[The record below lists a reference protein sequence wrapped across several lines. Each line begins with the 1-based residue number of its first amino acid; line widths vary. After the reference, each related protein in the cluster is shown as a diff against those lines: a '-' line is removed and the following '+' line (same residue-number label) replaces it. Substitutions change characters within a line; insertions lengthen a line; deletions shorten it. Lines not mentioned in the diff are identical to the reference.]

1 MLPMHSAPSSCPD
14 LTRRQ
19 LINWCLRSTGFRWF
33 WTSSF
38 GSSGITRR
46 PRASSTCRHTTL
58 AAAVQKRLRSYRRDA
73 RVVLDALS
81 VLGETDS
88 ELLAA
93 VTGLDE
99 ATLSI
104 AIHDA
109 VSSTL
114 LVPASTPLGV
124 TWRHPLM
131 C

>member
-1 MLPMHSAPSSCPD
+1 VTAVDGLPLVLD
-14 LTRRQ
+14 EFVWQ
-19 LINWCLRSTGFRWF
+19 LRENPPAMGELDI
-33 WTSSF
+33 
-38 GSSGITRR
+38 
-46 PRASSTCRHTTL
+46 RHTTL
-58 AAAVQKRLRSYRRDA
+58 AAAVQKRLQRLTRDS

-99 ATLSI
+99 APLSA

-124 TWRHPLM
+124 AWRHPLM
-131 C
+131 RDAVRDLLLSSSRHWPAARPITS